1 MATSALFGREGNRSY
16 DLEAD
21 LEAPA
26 DFASGFITVTSID
39 RSRLPLDQ
47 ANAESS

>member
-1 MATSALFGREGNRSY
+1 MLFPLQANMATSALFGREGNRSY

-26 DFASGFITVTSID
+26 EEGDSLI
-39 RSRLPLDQ
+39 L
-47 ANAESS
+47 